1 MGGAIPLL
9 DRDDRRLHRSRRRA
23 LGRRSGRILHRLA
36 LHPVDSRSRRGSVWL
51 AWDAESVVRRCAP
64 AADGGVIKFGDREGL
79 GMLGGL
85 RPEVPQTRVAVVG
98 LGRFGASV
106 ARTCHGLGY
115 DVTAIDIQQE
125 RVAAAADFAT
135 LAAQADGSDE
145 EALLSLG
152 IDRSQVAVVGQGQN
166 IEASISCA
174 LILKRIGVPWVIAK
188 AETDLHG
195 EILAKVGA
203 DRIVFPES
211 EAGDQVAHSLEIRH
225 HVRYLNLTGTSGVA
239 RMEVPVTAVRQT
251 VGQIDVARP
260 GICIILILRANILL
274 PRPTPDTTL
283 LEGDVILV
291 AGLDEAIDAFADS

>member
-1 MGGAIPLL
+1 
-9 DRDDRRLHRSRRRA
+9 
-23 LGRRSGRILHRLA
+23 
-36 LHPVDSRSRRGSVWL
+36 
-51 AWDAESVVRRCAP
+51 
-64 AADGGVIKFGDREGL
+64 
-79 GMLGGL
+79 MLGGN
-85 RPEVPQTRVAVVG
+85 RAEAPRKRVAVIG
-98 LGRFGASV
+98 LGRFGSSV
-106 ARTCHGLGY
+106 ARVCHDLGY
-115 DVTAIDIQQE
+115 EVTAIDIE
-125 RVAAAADFAT
+125 EARVAEAADYAT

-152 IDRSQVAVVGQGQN
+152 VERSQVAVVGQGQN
-166 IEASISCA
+166 IEESISCA

-188 AETDLHG
+188 AETDIHG
-195 EILAKVGA
+195 EILTKVGA

-225 HVRYLNLTGTSGVA
+225 HVRYMNLSRTSGVA

-260 GICIILILRANILL
+260 DICIVLILRGNILL

>member
-1 MGGAIPLL
+1 
-9 DRDDRRLHRSRRRA
+9 
-23 LGRRSGRILHRLA
+23 
-36 LHPVDSRSRRGSVWL
+36 
-51 AWDAESVVRRCAP
+51 
-64 AADGGVIKFGDREGL
+64 
-79 GMLGGL
+79 MLGGL
-85 RPEVPQTRVAVVG
+85 RPEAPQTRVAVVG

-188 AETDLHG
+188 AETDIHG
-195 EILAKVGA
+195 EILTKVGA

-225 HVRYLNLTGTSGVA
+225 LVAYMNLSQTCGVA
-239 RMEVPVTAVRQT
+239 RVELPRSAVGQT
-251 VGQIDVARP
+251 VSQIEAARP
-260 GICIILILRANILL
+260 GVSIVLIERSDLLL
-274 PRPTPDTTL
+274 PRPASDQPL
-283 LEGDVILV
+283 LDGDIVLV
-291 AGLDEAIDAFADS
+291 AGLDGAIDAFADS